1 VGSIVAFV
9 CMPPQRRD
17 SMVNCLLFLFS
28 VLTQATVIYAAGKK
42 QHLQQAQIVVCSNG
56 TRLEPTLKEVLESLI
71 PHNLPAEELAKLRA
85 LYEPYFNGKN
95 RGGNIIAQQLMA
107 YASGLVERVS
117 GLTVPFRSLIS
128 DGVFSVDMTTDWFY
142 FRDVLLIQQ
151 NFWFINALC
160 AVIPQQLTAVR
171 GVVCKCFVGDQLS
184 PRDVV
189 TASSRFANFHAGN
202 AHQWC
207 VRNPC
212 TDRSTR
218 DGRCEIAVDPFRTS
232 CVLVSQ
238 SAIPASLAA
247 AANGEGSAEAD
258 EEGVKAGP
266 LGAKELVGITPFTV
280 NLIK

>member
-1 VGSIVAFV
+1 
-9 CMPPQRRD
+9 
-17 SMVNCLLFLFS
+17 MVRWSLFLLS
-28 VLTQATVIYAAGKK
+28 VLAQVTVIYSAGTK

-56 TRLEPTLKEVLESLI
+56 SRLEPSLKEIFESLI
-71 PHNLPAEELAKLRA
+71 PHELPAEELAKLRA

-95 RGGNIIAQQLMA
+95 RGGNIISQQLMA
-107 YASGLVERVS
+107 YFSHVVERVS

-160 AVIPQQLTAVR
+160 ALIPNQLTTVR
-171 GVVCKCFVGDQLS
+171 GMVCKCFVGEQLS

-189 TASSRFANFHAGN
+189 SSSARFAPFHASFHAGN

-218 DGRCEIAVDPFRTS
+218 DGKCEVAVDPFRTS

-238 SAIPASLAA
+238 SAVPSSIATMSAEE
-247 AANGEGSAEAD
+247 GEGGEDEA
-258 EEGVKAGP
+258 KAGLQ
-266 LGAKELVGITPFTV
+266 LGIKELVGVKPFSV
-280 NLIK
+280 SLIK